1 MRLESR
7 NDIKKAVIVSL
18 WNENNDLYFE
28 EMEELLANIGYKVE
42 DTIVQKMPHPD
53 RKFYVGPGKALEIK
67 NYVESSDI
75 DVIVFD
81 DELTPLQRK
90 KWKYE
95 LEMEIMDRTEVILSI
110 FAINAGSIEARLQV
124 ELAALKYS
132 IPEIGELTKGASRA
146 GGGIGAKGSG
156 EKEGEYRRRNII
168 GRIKRIEDE
177 IETIKNRVTQQKQSR
192 NKRNIKI
199 VSLVGYTNAGKST
212 LMNVLTKAGVL
223 EENRVFS
230 TLDTR
235 LKKLYRI
242 TDKEVL
248 VSDTVGFIRKL
259 PHVLVASFKSTL
271 DEIKYSNVI
280 LHVVDISK
288 ESFEEDITVTNDVLE
303 ELGADTGKVIYVF
316 NKIDKCENLDKIYIE
331 VEAKYENAIFI
342 SAYKKLNIEELVE
355 QIREK
360 LE

>member
-1 MRLESR
+1 MKSG
-7 NDIKKAVIVSL
+7 NKSDIKKAVIVSM
-18 WNENNDLYFE
+18 WNENNNLYFE

-42 DTIVQKMPHPD
+42 ETIVQKLSRPD

-75 DVIVFD
+75 DMIVFD
-81 DELTPLQRK
+81 DELTSLQRK
-90 KWKYE
+90 KWKQE

-110 FAINAGSIEARLQV
+110 FALNAGSIEARLQV
-124 ELAALKYS
+124 ELAALKYR
-132 IPEIGELTKGASRA
+132 IPEIGEMTRGSSRS

-156 EKEGEYRRRNII
+156 EKEGEYKRRNIA
-168 GRIKRIEDE
+168 GRVKRIEDE
-177 IETIKNRVTQQKQSR
+177 IAVIKNRVTQQKQGR
-192 NKRNIKI
+192 DKKNLKI

-242 TDKEVL
+242 TDMEVL

-259 PHVLVASFKSTL
+259 PHILVASFKSTL

-288 ESFEEDITVTNDVLE
+288 DTFEDDIVVTQEVLE
-303 ELGADTGKVIYVF
+303 EIGAEDSKVIYVF
-316 NKIDKCENLDKIYIE
+316 NKIDKCDNLEKIHLA
-331 VEAKYENAIFI
+331 VESKYENAVFI

-355 QIREK
+355 KIREM
-360 LE
+360 L